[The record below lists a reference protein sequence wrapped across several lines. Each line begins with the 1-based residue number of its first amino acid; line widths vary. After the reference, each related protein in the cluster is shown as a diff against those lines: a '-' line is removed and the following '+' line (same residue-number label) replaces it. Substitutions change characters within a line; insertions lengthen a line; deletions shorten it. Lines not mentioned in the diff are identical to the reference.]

1 MSTESPS
8 VNFYIRRV
16 LNVTPA
22 AYAQGHTAARPRR
35 GGVAGARG
43 APRRGR
49 RAQIEGTHF
58 SPPLS
63 RSAFVVVPRRPI
75 RAPHPRI
82 NHHHHQGG
90 QEAAPRRDHG
100 GPRRYDPPRSTA
112 DISCAGAKERP
123 PRVKGGPTSSQ
134 TASGRDDHPD
144 VGVGPRVVFF
154 SLLARTNNRRRE
166 AMLSRL
172 RSADRPRD
180 SPTPP
185 HAARASDR
193 APCAIGY
200 TVA

>member
-1 MSTESPS
+1 MSSESPS
-8 VNFYIRRV
+8 ELLHPARAERNAGGLRAGSHRGAPSPGARR
-16 LNVTPA
+16 
-22 AYAQGHTAARPRR
+22 RR
-35 GGVAGARG
+35 ARG
-43 APRRGR
+43 AATGTPRSDR
-49 RAQIEGTHF
+49 RYSLLPAH
-58 SPPLS
+58 S

-75 RAPHPRI
+75 RAPLPRI
-82 NHHHHQGG
+82 NHHQGG

-134 TASGRDDHPD
+134 TTSGRDDHPD

-154 SLLARTNNRRRE
+154 SLLARTNNGRRE